1 MGLVSEIVK
10 SYAPMI
16 VALVVV
22 VVLKAGL
29 HHGKLNFA
37 LLALVVS
44 EIALLL
50 KTSPLPSDLA
60 TEIEKLGFQKTEAE
74 ALEHVPRI
82 LAELLTRFLMPKE
95 GNLALTVLYIALLVH
110 NVFTFING
118 ELETPVPDTS

>member
-22 VVLKAGL
+22 VVMRTGL

-37 LLALVVS
+37 LLALVLS
-44 EIALLL
+44 EVALLL
-50 KTSPLPSDLA
+50 KTKPLPSDLA
-60 TEIEKLGFQKTEAE
+60 TEIEKLGWGKTEAE

-110 NVFTFING
+110 NVFVYVNG
-118 ELETPVPDTS
+118 SLPTPVVT